1 MGLFNTFFKNNDN
14 LWRGNAL
21 ESINQLE
28 DLMNASFSTPQLIF
42 KHSTRCNISRIVLD
56 IFVSNYTFSSQ
67 NFGVWYLDLLVYR
80 KISDTIAETLQV
92 VHQSPQLIII
102 KNGIAIKSASHESV
116 NDILLSNYLN

>member
-1 MGLFNTFFKNNDN
+1 MGLFNTFFKNNNN

-67 NFGVWYLDLLVYR
+67 NFGAWYLDLLVYR

>member
-1 MGLFNTFFKNNDN
+1 MGLFNTFFKNNN
-14 LWRGNAL
+14 NSWRGNVL

-42 KHSTRCNISRIVLD
+42 KHSTRCNISRLVLD
-56 IFVSNYTFSSQ
+56 IFVSNYTFSPQ
-67 NFGVWYLDLLVYR
+67 NFGAWYLDLLVYR